1 MNETWIKIACILKNT
16 NIKRYKFKCF
26 RNIFLGSS
34 KKYLLLP
41 ILKMIMTVK
50 NFLLIK
56 LIIIK
61 KMNSYLH
68 LKLECQRNFNIIYII
83 I

>member
-1 MNETWIKIACILKNT
+1 MHIKKY

-56 LIIIK
+56 LNVFINKINNYK
-61 KMNSYLH
+61 KNEFLFTF
-68 LKLECQRNFNIIYII
+68 KT
-83 I
+83 